1 MQRLLVCLL
10 ALSLILAMPSGPAQ
24 ANWAD
29 MFPPAQALGPGT
41 VEYPGPVLTTLT
53 PELKFV
59 PVGSRNI
66 LCLFA
71 TDDYGET
78 KPGQFSVPVTPVL
91 LARVHSSALQ
101 IPAGI
106 LVPGKGYYWYIEST
120 YAPGSKSEATKTSE
134 RMYFS
139 TAKDA
144 K

>member
-1 MQRLLVCLL
+1 MRRLFAGFLGLLLVLTMTSGL
-10 ALSLILAMPSGPAQ
+10 AL

-29 MFPPAQALGPGT
+29 MFPPPRAIGPGGL
-41 VEYPGPVLTTLT
+41 EHPGPVLDTLT

-59 PVGSRNI
+59 PVGSI
-66 LCLFA
+66 SIVCVYA

-78 KPGQFSVPVTPVL
+78 KPGQFSIPVTPVL
-91 LARVHSSALQ
+91 LARVHSSSLQ
-101 IPAGI
+101 IPAGV
-106 LVPGKGYYWYIEST
+106 LLPGKGYYWYIEST
-120 YAPGSKSEATKTSE
+120 YAPGSKSEATTTSQ